1 MVLQD
6 SRGGQDALQEVA
18 DLCQVSMKDRLNLM
32 NGAEY
37 SPPRKLTE
45 RFNNSAEYDLTSVD
59 LELVLEALEDTDHF
73 FVYTGSFEAHGTYI
87 IASPTLRDQP
97 DKIKEL
103 LYRSFQRKA
112 EDTDA
117 RDKDGNLKKP
127 ELKGMINYSREE
139 LLLSNGE
146 AIDRLPMPQTKASV
160 NELVDDELDGD
171 RVRINEPDNLDTA
184 SVRGTVNGEEK
195 IKEPPAV
202 YLLIFSPRQRFGWPG
217 AILNLDLPYV
227 DFQIHDNRIRL
238 VADGPM
244 QRLNAAKETFLD
256 AFKDPPSGETFVNL
270 DCLVQQQAHLP
281 KLQKELRRIARSDL
295 RLTETIVDSVSHV
308 QKALKGFKS
317 AMAQELLQNWFAFAT
332 EHGRKL
338 GLSMEASA
346 WSRFSRR
353 LMRLAVNWVTFIC
366 DDCDPSDRKTFRW
379 TVNALEYAMAMTAG
393 TNVLHLDQT
402 EFTLLRAKVG
412 TCMQFLIGH
421 FDILGARSGM
431 EAKREAERI
440 EALRRLQRMQENIDD
455 EYGVSAQANSPSK
468 DNPTDRITQLT
479 EEVYGSAA
487 LDRSIRLVRDQRMT
501 FLAALEEARKGKID
515 DQHLV
520 GTVLDEQVSEDRSL
534 LFLASSASNIALK
547 WQQGSF
553 IGGGANGNVYIGFN
567 LDSGG
572 IMAVKEIKVQDLSN
586 SPALYKQIKDESDV
600 MQMLSHTNIVD
611 YYGIEVHR
619 DRVYIFEEYC
629 EGGSLADLLDHGRIE
644 DEEVIMVYTLQ
655 MLHGLEYL
663 HSKGVEH
670 RDVKP
675 DSK

>member
-1 MVLQD
+1 M
-6 SRGGQDALQEVA
+6 
-18 DLCQVSMKDRLNLM
+18 
-32 NGAEY
+32 
-37 SPPRKLTE
+37 TE
-45 RFNNSAEYDLTSVD
+45 RFNNSAEYDLCDVD
-59 LELVLEALEDTDHF
+59 LELVLEALDDTDHF
-73 FVYTGSFEAHGTYI
+73 FIYTGSFETHGTYL

-97 DKIKEL
+97 EKIKEL
-103 LYRSFQRKA
+103 LYRAFQRKPADA
-112 EDTDA
+112 ETK
-117 RDKDGNLKKP
+117 DKDGNPKKAEP
-127 ELKGMINYSREE
+127 KGMITYSAEE
-139 LLLSNGE
+139 LLLANGK
-146 AIDRLPMPQTKASV
+146 MPERVPAPQPKPSI
-160 NELVDDELDGD
+160 NEIAEEDLDGRAHEGD
-171 RVRINEPDNLDTA
+171 KEDNTKQQA
-184 SVRGTVNGEEK
+184 PYIPVEVPEA
-195 IKEPPAV
+195 PAV
-202 YLLIFSPRQRFGWPG
+202 YLLMFSPRQSFVWPG
-217 AILNLDLPYV
+217 TVLQLDLPYV
-227 DFQIHDNRIRL
+227 DFQIQDNRIRL
-238 VADGPM
+238 VADGPLN
-244 QRLNAAKETFLD
+244 RLQTAKETFLESFTD
-256 AFKDPPSGETFVNL
+256 APSGERFVQFE
-270 DCLVQQQAHLP
+270 CLVPQQAHSP
-281 KLQKELRRIARSDL
+281 RLQRELRKIARSDHI
-295 RLTETIVDSVSHV
+295 LTETIVDSVAHV
-308 QKALKGFKS
+308 QVALKGFTS
-317 AMAQELLQNWFAFAT
+317 PMAQELLQNWFAFAT

-338 GLSMEASA
+338 GLNMEQNA
-346 WSRFSRR
+346 WARFSRR
-353 LMRLAVNWVTFIC
+353 LLRLAVNWVTFIC

-379 TVNALEYAMAMTAG
+379 TVNALEYAMAMTTG
-393 TNVLHLDQT
+393 DNVLHLRHS
-402 EFTLLRAKVG
+402 EFALLRAKVG

-455 EYGVSAQANSPSK
+455 EYGVSAQSVSPTKANPS
-468 DNPTDRITQLT
+468 DRIGQLT
-479 EEVYGSAA
+479 EEVYGSAGI
-487 LDRSIRLVRDQRMT
+487 DRSIRLVRDQRME
-501 FLAALEEARKGKID
+501 FLKALEEARIGRIN

-520 GTVLDEQVSEDRSL
+520 GQVLDEEVSEDRSL

-600 MQMLSHTNIVD
+600 MQMLSHPNIVD

-644 DEEVIMVYTLQ
+644 DEDVIMVYTLQ

-675 DSK
+675 DSKSGHNQIDSFAADEVLLYRHLAGCKLGHQVCRLRCGQGDCQG